1 VRGIPTLIV
10 FRNGQEVSR
19 SIGARSPA
27 TLENLFTAALGE
39 ETQPERGIAP
49 NTRLLRLISSAALLL
64 LGLFSGPSWL
74 LIGVAGLVFFSAVY
88 DRCPIWQALSP
99 RLARLARRLRPSQEQ
114 T

>member
-1 VRGIPTLIV
+1 
-10 FRNGQEVSR
+10 VSR

-39 ETQPERGIAP
+39 ENQPERGIAP

-99 RLARLARRLRPSQEQ
+99 QLARLVQRLRPSREQ